1 MEIKRSGS
9 QPSGKVMSMY
19 TDPNRKKATD
29 PGSVENNPLWIFHET
44 FNPDTAWV
52 KEAQEKYRSGGIGDV
67 ECKKKLVEV
76 LVALIEPMR
85 QRRITFE
92 NDPAQLLAVLQDGTA
107 RANAVAEET
116 LRLAKIALKQ
126 DFLPRN
132 LRF

>member
-1 MEIKRSGS
+1 M
-9 QPSGKVMSMY
+9 
-19 TDPNRKKATD
+19 
-29 PGSVENNPLWIFHET
+29 
-44 FNPDTAWV
+44 
-52 KEAQEKYRSGGIGDV
+52 

-76 LVALIEPMR
+76 LVTLIEPMR
-85 QRRITFE
+85 RRRLTFE